1 MALQSITGRTLRKK
15 DVLGISGT
23 LVVAASLV
31 TGAIVYPGFTTADVD
46 LNDGSVWVTNRAD
59 GLVGHLNDQSKVLDG
74 GFAATSTTFDVVQ
87 NAGNVFMSGDGGSL
101 LNPVNIPMM
110 AMASE
115 TNVGGGKQTSQG
127 TNIVSLTDAGTGKVW
142 AMGNQEVPGFSDKT
156 TVPILTG
163 VHNAVSVT
171 APDDTIF
178 TVDAETGDLITTTLN
193 ALGKVATQD
202 RSKIDGLS
210 NTSDVQLTV
219 AGGKPVAFSAEKG
232 TLFLPDGKKVAIPD
246 AKGGLLAQPT
256 AEGKFV
262 ALETGTALFTQPLDG
277 SDAKVLQLGT
287 TGKAVAPV
295 IQNGCVH
302 AAWSGAN
309 KYVLACNGAGDL
321 VDIPKAAA
329 NSEFVFRKNRDVV
342 VLNDINSG
350 NVWLVN
356 QNMLLVNNWDDLK
369 TDLKK
374 ADNAEKESADPN
386 VVSTLPDRTKPNR
399 NPEAAPDS
407 FGVRAGKTT
416 ILPVLFND
424 SDPDGDVLT
433 VSPPGVDPVMGT
445 VQSIYGGTGLQIN
458 VPAEKSGA
466 GPFSYTVNDG
476 RSGTAKG
483 DVNVR
488 IVPPSENSAPKPM
501 RDSPM
506 VVELG
511 QTMSQNVLTDWID
524 PDGDDIFLTGAV
536 SDDESAVIKTS
547 PDGELK
553 YTDDGEEAGAKTMTV
568 TVSDG
573 VDSTEK
579 KIKVNVKTGG
589 SVPPVANAD
598 FFRAVVDQPIVLA
611 PLRNDQDPS
620 GGALRLASVSK
631 APNATISRIADNG
644 TVTFTASTPG
654 EMYLEYQVTNG
665 PMSATGLIRV
675 DVVPENTAG
684 LPVAVKDLAMLPAGG
699 SVLVDVLGNDMDP
712 AGGVLVI
719 QSVDVPGGAPVS
731 ATIIERNVIK
741 LSDVRGLVGSMS
753 IKYTISN
760 GEGSAVGE
768 ISIIRI
774 PAADKILPPRVEPDT
789 AVVRVG
795 DIVSIPVLAND
806 TDPNG
811 EVLKSPVVVE
821 TVDAKA
827 GKLFTDQNQLRFIA
841 GQTPGKFTGVY
852 KVANSSGQFDSA
864 QVAITVVA
872 ADPEHNLPP
881 APKNLTG
888 RVIAGDEVKIP
899 VTLNGID
906 PDGDSVELVGIDKA
920 PMLGTA
926 ETGNG
931 YIFYTAGGNSAG
943 TDTFSYRVRDRL
955 GAEAIAR
962 VDVGVAP
969 VLNMNHPPVTEDDY
983 ITMRPGRQ
991 VSLDVMLNDSDPDGG
1006 LLGLVKDGFKGPEE
1020 MLPTVTDK
1028 GKVLV
1033 TSPLEPGIATMM
1045 YTVADKFGAK
1055 ATGNIR
1061 MTVTPEAPLKA
1072 PIARDDRVSVKQM
1085 LGKNTV
1091 DVPVLEND
1099 ADPDGVTEELK
1110 VAVEAAPGAAAG
1122 DTSITPEGAVRVVL
1136 TADDQMIPYTVTDQ
1150 DGLSATAVIWVP
1162 GLNKQ
1167 YPVLKSHDV
1176 IRLTAG
1182 ESAVMKLSD
1191 YVEVREGRKPRLTE
1205 ASKISLLGAPNDDV
1219 IVGDGAA
1226 INYAADI
1233 AFYGPGSIT
1242 FEVTDGSGPD
1252 DPEGLKSTLTVMT
1265 LVDPAPVKEPEA
1277 KDEPKKDEP
1286 KKDDPKE
1293 EEKKEEEKKNTPPTF
1308 TGSMLDVPQQETV
1321 TLDVGPLAFDID
1333 PGDKDK
1339 FKYAMV
1345 GGAPAG
1351 FKVKMDGTVLTV
1363 SLENNTKVGATGT
1376 IKVQVEDGS
1385 NDPVPA
1391 DVLLKAVSSSEP
1403 LAVANEDIVL
1413 DAHAGREEVVK
1424 VLEND
1429 VNPFPDTPLKVVGT
1443 SVETSS
1449 EGITVT
1455 NKDDSV
1461 AVKTADD
1468 YKGTVIVRYIIEDKT
1483 KNEDRHANG
1492 RIKITVKGRPDSP
1505 TKPQVV
1511 EEKDSAVVLTWDP
1524 PADNGEPITK
1534 YTVEW
1539 TGGSQDCETNTCTI
1553 TDLTN
1558 TKEYK
1563 FKVTAT
1569 NDVGTSPPSPASVGA
1584 TPDRMPDAPLAPST
1598 VFGDKSVQVRW
1609 VTPVGDYS
1617 AVTKFNVEISP
1628 APDGQNG
1635 QRAGVTGNSLTWS
1648 GLTNGTAYKFRVQA
1662 INRAPK
1668 PSEWGRYSDAVIPAG
1683 VPNVPGAPTVQT
1695 QRAVGS
1701 NSQVSVSWAQ
1711 PFING
1716 DPISKYEVERSGGG
1730 QPATSQTVT
1739 GLSTT
1744 FSVTTSTVGYQYRV
1758 RATNKAGTTAW
1769 GAMSAPQR
1777 ALGKITGVP
1786 AAPTIALV
1794 GTGGAGGQVKVTFN
1808 GLPQNQ
1814 LNGYSTSEV
1823 QYCVTLSTGGTN
1835 CGVSSGVVLNSPN
1848 GTNVYANV
1856 YAQPTANAGDRSDS
1870 SGPSATVKPYGVPG
1884 QPGVSGSTAPAQVKT
1899 VSWSWSAPGN
1909 NGSAITR
1916 YEISL
1921 NGAGWTSNGMTRSYS
1936 TGTSGF
1942 SQAHNLNVRACN
1954 AGGCGVASG
1963 NVTSHSGSAPPPP
1976 PPPVTEWSMTHSI
1989 GYRTCMDALGST
2001 NWQGGTCAGGHWL
2014 NPGNTIVSNC
2024 YVWRSGS
2031 MPGNWFRQQSGP
2043 NGANNGLFARWDA
2056 FSNSSSWT
2064 PSSSMP
2070 KCAQGPGQW

>member
-1 MALQSITGRTLRKK
+1 MALQSLTGRTLRKK

-23 LVVAASLV
+23 IVLAASLV
-31 TGAIVYPGFTTADVD
+31 TGAIVYPGFTTADVE

-74 GFAATSTTFDVVQ
+74 GFAATSTTFDVIQ
-87 NAGNVFMSGDGGSL
+87 DAGNVFMSGDGGSL
-101 LNPVNIPMM
+101 LNPVSVPMM

-115 TNVGGGKQTSQG
+115 TNVGGGKASSQG
-127 TNIVSLTDAGTGKVW
+127 TNIVTLTDSGAGKVW
-142 AMGNQEVPGFSDKT
+142 AMSNQEVPGFSDKT
-156 TVPILTG
+156 TLPILKG
-163 VHNAVSVT
+163 LRSAVSVT

-178 TVDAETGDLITTTLN
+178 TVDAEVGELITTTLN
-193 ALGKVATQD
+193 DAGKVATQNRD
-202 RSKIDGLS
+202 KLEGLAG
-210 NTSDVQLTV
+210 TKDVQLTV
-219 AGGKPVAFSAEKG
+219 AGGKPVAFSPESGK
-232 TLFLPDGKKVAIPD
+232 LFLPGGKSVKVPD
-246 AKGGLLAQPT
+246 SKGALLAQPT
-256 AEGKFV
+256 ADGNFV
-262 ALETGTALFTQPLDG
+262 ALETGTALYTQPLDG
-277 SDAKVLQLGT
+277 GSAKVLQLGT

-295 IQNGCVH
+295 IQNDCVH

-309 KYVLACNGAGDL
+309 KYVLSCDSTGDV
-321 VDIPKAAA
+321 VDIPKASA

-342 VLNDINSG
+342 VLNDVNTG

-399 NPEAAPDS
+399 PPEAVSDS

-433 VSPPGVDPVMGT
+433 VEPPTVDPVMGA

-458 VPAEKSGA
+458 VPADKKGSGT
-466 GPFSYTVNDG
+466 FDYTVNDG
-476 RSGTAKG
+476 RQGTAKG
-483 DVNVR
+483 NVEVR
-488 IVPPSENSAPKPM
+488 IVPPSENSPPKPM

-506 VVELG
+506 VVEQG

-536 SDDESAVIKTS
+536 SDDESAVIKTT

-553 YTDDGEEAGAKTMTV
+553 YTDDGEEAGMKSMTI

-579 KIKVNVKTGG
+579 KIKVNVKTAGT
-589 SVPPVANAD
+589 VPPVANAD
-598 FFRAVVDQPIVLA
+598 FFRAVVNQPIALA

-620 GGALRLASVSK
+620 GGTLRLASVSK
-631 APNATISRIADNG
+631 AANTTISRIADNG
-644 TVTFTASTPG
+644 TVTFTASAPG
-654 EMYLEYQVTNG
+654 EVYLEYQVTNG

-675 DVVPENTAG
+675 DVVPEDTAG

-719 QSVDVPGGAPVS
+719 QSVDVPGGSPVS

-741 LSDVRGLVGSMS
+741 LADVRGLTGSMS

-760 GEGSAVGE
+760 GAGSAVGE

-774 PAADKILPPRVEPDT
+774 PAPDKWLAPRVEPDT
-789 AVVRVG
+789 AIVRVG
-795 DIVSIPVLAND
+795 DVVSIPVLAND

-821 TVDAKA
+821 AGNA
-827 GKLFTDQNQLRFIA
+827 ESGKLFTDQNQLRFIA
-841 GQTPGKFTGVY
+841 GQTAGKVQGVY
-852 KVANSSGQFDSA
+852 KVANSSGQFGSA
-864 QVAITVVA
+864 QVSITVVA
-872 ADPEHNLPP
+872 ADAEHNLPP

-888 RVIAGDEVKIP
+888 RVIAGDQVKIP

-906 PDGDSVELVGIDKA
+906 PDGDSVELVGVDKA
-920 PMLGTA
+920 PSLGTA

-931 YIFYTAGGNSAG
+931 YIYYTAGGNSAG

-969 VLNMNHPPVTEDDY
+969 PLTLNHPPVTEDDF
-983 ITMRPGRQ
+983 ITMRPGRK

-1006 LLGLVKDGFKGPEE
+1006 LLGLVENGFKGPEE

-1033 TSPLEPGIATMM
+1033 TSPQEPGTATMM

-1072 PIARDDRVSVKQM
+1072 PIARDDRVTVKQM

-1099 ADPDGVTEELK
+1099 ADPDGVTEALK
-1110 VAVEAAPGAAAG
+1110 VAVEAAPGASAPDASV
-1122 DTSITPEGAVRVVL
+1122 TSAGAVRVVL
-1136 TADDQMIPYTVTDQ
+1136 TAGAQMIPYTITDQ
-1150 DGLSATAVIWVP
+1150 DGLKATAVIWVP
-1162 GLNKQ
+1162 GLDKQ

-1182 ESAVMKLSD
+1182 ESAVMKLAD
-1191 YVEVREGRKPRLTE
+1191 YVQVREGRKPRLTE
-1205 ASKISLLGAPNDDV
+1205 ASKISLLGALNEDV

-1233 AFYGPGSIT
+1233 KFYGPGSIT

-1265 LVDPAPVKEPEA
+1265 LVDPAPVTKPS
-1277 KDEPKKDEP
+1277 DD
-1286 KKDDPKE
+1286 KKDD
-1293 EEKKEEEKKNTPPTF
+1293 KKKDEEKKNTAPTF

-1321 TLDVGPLAFDID
+1321 TLDVGPLAFDVD
-1333 PGDKDK
+1333 PGDKEK
-1339 FKYAMV
+1339 FKYSLV

-1351 FKVKMDGTVLTV
+1351 FKAELKGTVLTV
-1363 SLENNTKVGATGT
+1363 SLDDNTKVGAGGT
-1376 IKVQVEDGS
+1376 VTVQVDDGS

-1391 DVLLKAVSSSEP
+1391 EIVLKAISSSEP

-1413 DAHAGREEVVK
+1413 DAHAGREEVIK
-1424 VLEND
+1424 VLKND
-1429 VNPFPDTPLKVVGT
+1429 VNPFPGTPLEVVGT
-1443 SVETSS
+1443 SIETSS
-1449 EGITVT
+1449 DGITVSN
-1455 NKDDSV
+1455 NKDSV
-1461 AVKTADD
+1461 SVNTADN
-1468 YKGTVIVRYIIEDKT
+1468 YKGTVVVRYIIADKT
-1483 KNEDRHANG
+1483 KNEDRYANG
-1492 RIKITVKGRPDSP
+1492 RIRITVKGRPDAP
-1505 TKPQVV
+1505 TKPQIV
-1511 EEKDSAVVLTWDP
+1511 EEKDEAVLLTWDP

-1534 YTVEW
+1534 YTVAW
-1539 TGGSQDCETNTCTI
+1539 AGGSQNCETNTCTI

-1558 TKEYK
+1558 TKAYK
-1563 FKVTAT
+1563 FTVTAT
-1569 NDVGTSPPSPASVGA
+1569 NDVGTSPASKASVAA
-1584 TPDRMPDAPLAPST
+1584 TPDRMPDAPLAPTT
-1598 VFGDKSVQVRW
+1598 VFGDKSAEVKW
-1609 VTPVGDYS
+1609 VTPVGPYT

-1628 APDGQNG
+1628 APAGQNA
-1635 QRAGVTGNSLTWS
+1635 QQVGVTGNSLTWP
-1648 GLTNGTAYKFRVQA
+1648 GLENGTEYQFRVQA
-1662 INRAPK
+1662 INKAPN
-1668 PSEWGRYSDAVIPAG
+1668 PSEWGAYSASVIPAG
-1683 VPNVPGAPTVQT
+1683 VPGVPVVPTVQT
-1695 QRAVGS
+1695 NRAVGS
-1701 NSQVSVSWAQ
+1701 NSQVSVSWSQ

-1730 QPATSQTVT
+1730 QAPVTQTVT

-1744 FSVTTSTVGYQYRV
+1744 FSVGTSTEGYQYRV

-1769 GAMSAPQR
+1769 GGMSSPQR
-1777 ALGKITGVP
+1777 ALGKISN
-1786 AAPTIALV
+1786 APQAPGITLV
-1794 GTGGAGGQVKVTFN
+1794 GTNAAGGQVKVTYN
-1808 GLPQNQ
+1808 ALAQSQ
-1814 LNGYSTSEV
+1814 LNGYASSEV
-1823 QYCVTLSTGGTN
+1823 QYCVTLSTGAAS
-1835 CGVSSGVVLNSPN
+1835 CGVPSGVVMNSPN

-1856 YAQPTANAGDRSDS
+1856 YAQPTSNAGDRSDS
-1870 SGPSATVKPYGVPG
+1870 SGASATVNPFGVPG
-1884 QPGVSGSTAPAQVKT
+1884 QTGVNGSTAGAEQKT
-1899 VSWSWSAPGN
+1899 VSWNWTTPGA
-1909 NGSAITR
+1909 NGRAITR

-1921 NGAGWTSNGMTRSYS
+1921 NNAGWTSVGMNGSYS
-1936 TGTSGF
+1936 TGTANYNDS
-1942 SQAHNLNVRACN
+1942 ANLNVRACN
-1954 AGGCGVASG
+1954 EGGCGAASG
-1963 NVTSHSGSAPPPP
+1963 NVTSRAGSAP
-1976 PPPVTEWSMTHSI
+1976 PPPVTEWNITHSI
-1989 GYRTCMDALGST
+1989 GSRTCMDALGST
-2001 NWQGGTCAGGHWL
+2001 NWNGSTCDGGHWL
-2014 NPGNTIVSNC
+2014 NPGNTILTNC
-2024 YVWRSGS
+2024 YVWRDGS
-2031 MPGNWFRQQSGP
+2031 EPGYWYRQVSGP
-2043 NGANNGLFARWDA
+2043 NGSNNGLFARWDS
-2056 FSNSSSWT
+2056 FSTESDWK

-2070 KCAQGPGQW
+2070 PCPQGPNDW